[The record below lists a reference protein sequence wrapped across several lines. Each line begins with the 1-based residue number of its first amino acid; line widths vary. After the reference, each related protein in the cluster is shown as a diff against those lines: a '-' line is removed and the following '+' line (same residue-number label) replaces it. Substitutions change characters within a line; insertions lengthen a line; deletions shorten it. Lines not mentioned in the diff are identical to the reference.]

1 MKRVLVFFVLCALLS
16 MVPVRPSVA
25 AMNSSNFQIPWDTV
39 ADGGSD
45 TSTSANYGIRDTLG
59 NQAAGT
65 STSATYSLSAGY
77 RVGDSG
83 PVLSLIVRSQN
94 SATQTSWTGF
104 SDGGNT
110 VTVSSAASFAVGD
123 YISAVENVGFSQR
136 TAVGRITGIGGL
148 VLTVDDW
155 AGDNAVISAVAAGG
169 NDYVYRLSNSTAAF
183 GTVTSTVENTNTAMT
198 SVRSDAPN
206 GFSLYTQANQILQNA
221 STQPMATVTDGAVTA
236 GVEEYGASVTGPN
249 AVGVGDLGVTTTQRL
264 IQQSGTPALTPD
276 RVAMIY
282 KLSIVPATNSG
293 TYSQSV
299 FYTLTANY

>member
-16 MVPVRPSVA
+16 MTPVQPAVA
-25 AMNSSNFQIPWDTV
+25 AMNSTNFQIPWDTV

-45 TSTSANYGIRDTLG
+45 TSTSTNYGLRDTLG

-65 STSATYSLSAGY
+65 STSANFGLAAGY
-77 RVGDSG
+77 RVGDTG
-83 PVLSLIVRSQN
+83 PVLSLIVRSQEP
-94 SATQTSWTGF
+94 STQVSWTAF

-110 VTVSSAASFAVGD
+110 VTLTSATAYSVGD
-123 YISAVENVGFSQR
+123 YVSVVENSGFSQL
-136 TAVGRITGIGGL
+136 TAVGRVTSKVGL

-155 AGDNAVISAVAAGG
+155 SGDNATISAVPAGG
-169 NDYVYRLSNSTAAF
+169 NDYTYRLSSNAAAF
-183 GTVTSTVENTNTAMT
+183 GTVTSTAENTSVAMT

-206 GFSLYTQANQILQNA
+206 GFSLYTQANQILQNGSA
-221 STQPMATVTDGAVTA
+221 QAMAIVTDGAVTA

-249 AVGVGDLGVTTTQRL
+249 AVGAGDQGVTTTQRL
-264 IQQSGTPALTPD
+264 IQQSGAPVLTPD
-276 RVAMIY
+276 RVAMTY

-293 TYSQSV
+293 AYSQSV